1 MGAPPAIDDFGIGN
15 PHLNRPAR
23 AAHICVLPHRRHAP
37 SRPGLRNALEKIM
50 TRNGERRT
58 KEQQQESRYGVA
70 RRKAG
75 AVAAMAGR
83 AVYRDEY
90 RRNYGPDL
98 DESLDGT
105 ELRHEFSAPAI
116 QTTRY

>member
-1 MGAPPAIDDFGIGN
+1 
-15 PHLNRPAR
+15 
-23 AAHICVLPHRRHAP
+23 
-37 SRPGLRNALEKIM
+37 M
-50 TRNGERRT
+50 TRNAECRT
-58 KEQQQESRYGVA
+58 KEHPQKSRYGVA
-70 RRKAG
+70 RRRAG

-105 ELRHEFSAPAI
+105 ELRHEFSAPTI
-116 QTTRY
+116 QTVLY